1 MTDYISRD
9 TAKEFFLNMDAGS
22 RCPCS
27 TVLTPEEFAEYL
39 DEIPAADVEPVRR
52 GRWCEPKGG
61 FWRMAKCSLCG
72 EWQPTAG
79 IIPKYCPNCGAK
91 MKGDEND

>member
-1 MTDYISRD
+1 M
-9 TAKEFFLNMDAGS
+9 
-22 RCPCS
+22 
-27 TVLTPEEFAEYL
+27 AEYIRRL
-39 DEIPAADVEPVRR
+39 AALKALERYNGDVPMEIFWLIRDVPAANVEPVRH

-61 FWRMAKCSLCG
+61 FWKMAKCSLCG

-91 MKGDEND
+91 MDLEEEP